1 MAYTSTILYLGDL
14 RTQATHCS
22 SGSVIETDA
31 PIDNNGK
38 GSLFSPTDLTAT
50 SLANCMIT
58 VMGIAANAS
67 KIDFKNVKASV
78 KKVMASE
85 PRRISEIH
93 VTIEIHHS
101 WSEKEKSRM
110 QHIALN
116 CPVAKSLHPTIQQ
129 IVEFKYLD

>member
-1 MAYTSTILYLGDL
+1 MADTSTILYLGDL
-14 RTQATHCS
+14 RTQATHIK
-22 SGSVIETDA
+22 SGSVINTDA

-50 SLANCMIT
+50 SLATCMIT

-67 KIDFKNVKASV
+67 NIAFSNLKASV

-93 VTIEIHHS
+93 VTLEIGHS
-101 WSEKEKSRM
+101 WNEKEKKRM
-110 QHIALN
+110 QQIALT
-116 CPVAKSLHPTIQQ
+116 CPVAKSLHPSIQQ
-129 IVEFKYLD
+129 IVKFNYVD

>member
-14 RTQATHCS
+14 RTQASHCS

-38 GSLFSPTDLTAT
+38 GALFSPTDLTAT

-58 VMGIAANAS
+58 VMGIAANAG
-67 KIDFKNVKASV
+67 KIDVKNVKASG
-78 KKVMASE
+78 KKVMAAE
-85 PRRISEIH
+85 PRRISEIN
-93 VTIEIHHS
+93 VTMESHHS
-101 WSEKEKSRM
+101 WNEKEKSRM
-110 QHIALN
+110 QHIPLN
-116 CPVAKSLHPTIQQ
+116 CPVAKRVHPSIQQ

>member
-93 VTIEIHHS
+93 VTMEVH
-101 WSEKEKSRM
+101 
-110 QHIALN
+110 QL
-116 CPVAKSLHPTIQQ
+116 
-129 IVEFKYLD
+129 LDR